1 LFEEGSFEIDGLT
14 KVNFVSKAGV
24 VKMCVRTVKVGLVMA
39 VDEVTDS
46 AAEETEADA
55 SEAALL
61 TSSAAFARETA
72 AAIRTAEAIP
82 WKRIADGGSL
92 SNSGTVVGKENKA
105 MTEWMKSNC
114 RLLGGS
120 DDYVG
125 RGLEFLDTLQ
135 QKVSKHRPYQL
146 HL

>member
-1 LFEEGSFEIDGLT
+1 
-14 KVNFVSKAGV
+14 
-24 VKMCVRTVKVGLVMA
+24 MA